1 MGLLVE
7 ITANG
12 EPLSTI
18 AITRRLPSRTVVPE
32 MSSNSVNTYKVERFK
47 FGRERTIQHTVDVE
61 HRYGDGHVALVSK
74 ALEALKDL

>member
-1 MGLLVE
+1 MGILVE

-12 EPLSTI
+12 EPLSII
-18 AITRRLPSRTVVPE
+18 AITRRLPGRIVIPKMSANTV
-32 MSSNSVNTYKVERFK
+32 STYKVERFK
-47 FGRERTIQHTVDVE
+47 FGRERVLQHTLDVE